1 MELPSNFVIV
11 QSFSLDTRI
20 VSLLTIV
27 WAGLSASSSQAKR
40 DYHFLEIVKERIA
53 VGYSIDEKRHA
64 MDI

>member
-1 MELPSNFVIV
+1 MELPSSFVIE

-20 VSLLTIV
+20 VLLLTIV

-53 VGYSIDEKRHA
+53 GGYSIDRKRYA
-64 MDI
+64 IDI